1 MSDYVQR
8 GPKTSSLVLLT
19 ISVLCTHW
27 MAFVNEGIFAEDAGL
42 FSSLFFKDW
51 NAIMNM
57 YSSAAVP
64 LFTYYVWPLSYIPNI
79 FLLKSIVIFGVYI
92 AVIFSYLI
100 ALKSEFLTERES
112 FYIAL
117 LSHLLPIT
125 TVTVII
131 TYSTYFNAYAL
142 FLVATYLFISLERT
156 RGRLYYLVR
165 GASIFIYFVSFTLN
179 SLLVL
184 YAAAFILAYLVHMNQ
199 AARQLSDLRGFILT
213 FLSFCKSKVDF
224 AALPIAYWLHK
235 GLFHNKTGLYNNYNS
250 FYLDLSSITHNSYQF
265 LTNGIVAPI
274 AIRPFAIGLID
285 FNIYVFL
292 SVFAYSALFV
302 TLFFL
307 LRTPNAA
314 DPGINT
320 RRLGGSLKI
329 ISFGLFSLLCGTLPY
344 ILVGKSPELG
354 VLMRN
359 AILMPL
365 PLAVI
370 VIGFLRFL
378 ERRAPI
384 LQGKRTSF
392 VLLLI
397 VLTLFTNRWWG
408 SYAAWQARAAKD
420 LAVSQYL
427 VDNPQWSTFSN
438 YWINDKFPMPGEAS
452 EYGFADYTS
461 KFHIIWGGQT
471 RMAFTPPHI
480 EFFGIDS
487 APGVRPVHSTNPA
500 RIAFFCDAW
509 ASAKDIDLSGP
520 QAQLEISSKQSSWNN
535 ASLAYEYLYFR
546 FIRPSELKAH
556 LSGLVSVTLRAL

>member
-1 MSDYVQR
+1 MSDYIQR
-8 GPKTSSLVLLT
+8 VPRVSSLVLLT

-27 MAFVNEGIFAEDAGL
+27 MAFLNEGIFAEDAGL
-42 FSSLFFKDW
+42 FSSLFFRDW

-64 LFTYYVWPLSYIPNI
+64 MFTYYVWPLSYIPNV
-79 FLLKSIVIFGVYI
+79 FLLKSVVIFGVYV

-100 ALKSEFLTERES
+100 ALRCGFLNEREA

-117 LSHLLPIT
+117 FSNLLPIT

-142 FLVATYLFISLERT
+142 FLVATYLFVSVERIH
-156 RGRLYYLVR
+156 GGLHYLSR
-165 GASIFIYFVSFTLN
+165 GASLFIYFVSFTLN

-184 YAAAFILAYLVHMNQ
+184 YAAAFLLAYLVHINE
-199 AARQLSDLRGFILT
+199 AGRQVGLRGFRST
-213 FLSFCKSKVDF
+213 FFSFCRSKLDY
-224 AALPIAYWLHK
+224 ATLPIVYWVHK
-235 GLFHNKTGLYNNYNS
+235 GLYYEKTGLYKNYNS
-250 FYLDLSSITHNSYQF
+250 FDINLPSIAYNAYRF
-265 LTNGIVAPI
+265 LVNGIIKPIAFRPI
-274 AIRPFAIGLID
+274 AIGFE
-285 FNIYVFL
+285 FNFYVFFV
-292 SVFAYSALFV
+292 VFVYSIFFV

-307 LRTPNAA
+307 LRTPPAENP
-314 DPGINT
+314 DIDN
-320 RRLGGSLKI
+320 RSLDGGLKI
-329 ISFGLFSLLCGTLPY
+329 VSFGLFSLLCGTLPY

-359 AILMPL
+359 GILMPL

-370 VIGFLRFL
+370 AVGVFRFL
-378 ERRAPI
+378 KRKTPS
-384 LQGKRTSF
+384 LQGKRASF
-392 VLLLI
+392 VLLLV

-420 LAVSQYL
+420 LAVSQYFI
-427 VDNPQWSTFSN
+427 DNPQWSTFSN
-438 YWINDKFPMPGEAS
+438 YWITDKFPMPGEAS

-471 RMAFTPPHI
+471 RMAFTPHHI

-487 APGVRPVHSTNPA
+487 APGVKPVHSTNPA

-509 ASAKDIDLSGP
+509 ASAKDIDLSGS
-520 QAQLEISSKQSSWNN
+520 QAELEISSKKNSWDN

-556 LSGLVSVTLRAL
+556 LSGLVNVTLRAL

>member
-1 MSDYVQR
+1 MSKSVQR
-8 GPKTSSLVLLT
+8 APQMSSLVLLT

-42 FSSLFFKDW
+42 FPSLFFKDW
-51 NAIMNM
+51 DAIMNM

-64 LFTYYVWPLSYIPNI
+64 MFTYYVWPLSYIPNV
-79 FLLKSIVIFGVYI
+79 FLLKAIVIFGIYI

-100 ALKSEFLTERES
+100 GVKCGFLTEREA

-117 LSHLLPIT
+117 FSNLLPIT

-142 FLVATYLFISLERT
+142 FLVATYLFISVERT
-156 RGRLYYLVR
+156 RGSYYYLVR
-165 GASIFIYFVSFTLN
+165 VASIFIYFVSFTLN

-184 YAAAFILAYLVHMNQ
+184 YAAAFILAFLIHVNQ
-199 AARQLSDLRGFILT
+199 AARQVGNLRELIFT
-213 FLSFCKSKVDF
+213 FLSFCRSKIDF
-224 AALPIAYWLHK
+224 TVLPIVYWLHK
-235 GLFHNKTGLYNNYNS
+235 GLFYEKTGLYSNYNS
-250 FYLDLSSITHNSYQF
+250 FDLDIPSLANNSYRF
-265 LTNGIVAPI
+265 LVNGIVGPI
-274 AIRPFAIGLID
+274 GIWPVVIGFGDLN
-285 FNIYVFL
+285 FYVI
-292 SVFAYSALFV
+292 SAVFVYSTIFV

-307 LRTPNAA
+307 LRTRNAENP
-314 DPGINT
+314 DINN
-320 RRLGGSLKI
+320 RKPDGGLKI
-329 ISFGLFSLLCGTLPY
+329 ISFGLFLLLCGTLPY

-370 VIGFLRFL
+370 AVGVLQFLQRK
-378 ERRAPI
+378 APS

-397 VLTLFTNRWWG
+397 VLTLFTNRWWE

-427 VDNPQWSTFSN
+427 IDNPQWSTFSN
-438 YWINDKFPMPGEAS
+438 YWITDKFPMPGEAS

-471 RMAFTPPHI
+471 RMAFTPQHM

-487 APGVRPVHSTNPA
+487 APGVRPVHSTYPA

-520 QAQLEISSKQSSWNN
+520 QAELEISSKKSSWDN

-546 FIRPSELKAH
+546 FIRPSELKTH

>member
-1 MSDYVQR
+1 MSDYVR
-8 GPKTSSLVLLT
+8 RAPKLTSLVLLT
-19 ISVLCTHW
+19 VSVLCTHW

-64 LFTYYVWPLSYIPNI
+64 MFTYYVWPLSYIPNI

-100 ALKSEFLTERES
+100 GLKCGFLTERES

-117 LSHLLPIT
+117 FSNLLPLT

-142 FLVATYLFISLERT
+142 FLVATYLFISVERI
-156 RGRLYYLVR
+156 RGGLYYLAR
-165 GASIFIYFVSFTLN
+165 GASILIYFVSFTLN

-184 YAAAFILAYLVHMNQ
+184 YAAAFILAYLVYISQ
-199 AARQLSDLRGFILT
+199 AARQVSDLRGCIST
-213 FLSFCKSKVDF
+213 FLSFCWSKLDF
-224 AALPIAYWLHK
+224 TTLPIVYWLYK
-235 GLFHNKTGLYNNYNS
+235 GFFYQKTGLYNNYNS
-250 FYLDLSSITHNSYQF
+250 FYLDLPSIASNSYRF
-265 LTNGIVAPI
+265 LVDGIVWPV
-274 AIRPFAIGLID
+274 AIRPVAID
-285 FNIYVFL
+285 DWNFYVLLAAF
-292 SVFAYSALFV
+292 VYSTLFIA
-302 TLFFL
+302 LFFL
-307 LRTPNAA
+307 LRTPNAEKP
-314 DPGINT
+314 DIGSQ
-320 RRLGGSLKI
+320 RLDGSVKI

-344 ILVGKSPELG
+344 IVVGKSPELG

-370 VIGFLRFL
+370 AVGVLRFL
-378 ERRAPI
+378 KRKAPS
-384 LQGKRTSF
+384 LQAKKTSF

-397 VLTLFTNRWWG
+397 ALTLFTNRWWG

-438 YWINDKFPMPGEAS
+438 YWITDKFPMPGKRPAN
-452 EYGFADYTS
+452 
-461 KFHIIWGGQT
+461 
-471 RMAFTPPHI
+471 AF
-480 EFFGIDS
+480 S
-487 APGVRPVHSTNPA
+487 GVER
-500 RIAFFCDAW
+500 
-509 ASAKDIDLSGP
+509 
-520 QAQLEISSKQSSWNN
+520 WN
-535 ASLAYEYLYFR
+535 L
-546 FIRPSELKAH
+546 
-556 LSGLVSVTLRAL
+556 